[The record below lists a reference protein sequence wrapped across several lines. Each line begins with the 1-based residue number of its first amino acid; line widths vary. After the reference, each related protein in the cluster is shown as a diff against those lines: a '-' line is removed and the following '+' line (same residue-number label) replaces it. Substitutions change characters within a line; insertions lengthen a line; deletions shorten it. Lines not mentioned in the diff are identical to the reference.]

1 MRRLAKLWGVFS
13 LFGLLGSPA
22 HAIIVGSDFETDLTG
37 WTHEGDVAFGDGSVR
52 IGEGAGGYASFWRA
66 FELLPARPHTL
77 CFDLAPLMQFTDEFG
92 TFPDTFFAS
101 LYFVNDLA
109 DFDLATGRF
118 DDSLELLDADYE
130 GIRLGDG
137 SVMPGDGSVVP
148 FERWCIDFVTR
159 FRYVIPVFE
168 LIDGDFTENSSVRLD
183 NVFLT
188 TEDEPVIP
196 EPAHLV
202 ALGLGLSALLRRRA
216 RVRAEAGAAGA

>member
-1 MRRLAKLWGVFS
+1 MRRIATLWVVFS
-13 LFGLLGSPA
+13 LLGLLISPA
-22 HAIIVGSDFETDLTG
+22 HAIVVGSDFETDLTG
-37 WTHEGDVAFGDGSVR
+37 WTQEGDVAFGDGSVR
-52 IGEGAGGYASFWRA
+52 IGDGAGGYASFWRA

-77 CFDLAPLMQFTDEFG
+77 CFDLAPLMQYTDEFG

-109 DFDLATGRF
+109 DFDLATGQNIPSRA
-118 DDSLELLDADYE
+118 LLDADFE
-130 GIRLGDG
+130 GVRLGDG
-137 SVMPGDGSVVP
+137 SVVPGDGSVVP

-188 TEDEPVIP
+188 TADEPVIP

-202 ALGLGLSALLRRRA
+202 ALGLGLTALLRRRA
-216 RVRAEAGAAGA
+216 RLRGARAARA